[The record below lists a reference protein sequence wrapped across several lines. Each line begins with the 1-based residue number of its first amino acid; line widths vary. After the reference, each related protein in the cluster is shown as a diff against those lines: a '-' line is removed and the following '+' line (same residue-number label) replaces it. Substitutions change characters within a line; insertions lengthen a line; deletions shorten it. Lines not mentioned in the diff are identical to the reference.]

1 MVSQRPD
8 WRPAAELSLARAR
21 AALLGQVRA
30 FFAQREVLEV
40 ETPQLAQHCAMDPY
54 IDSFCARSPGASPM
68 SGYLQSSPEYH
79 MKRLLA
85 AGYGPIYQV
94 FRAFRGGEAGRRHNP
109 EFTLLEWY
117 RPDYGLEALMQE
129 VSDLVVT
136 VLGCEPPESCRYRDL
151 VYARTGLDPM
161 RVPTSDLQKAAAD
174 CSGLDPGSL
183 RRDEALDVIMSHRVE
198 PGLADQGALFV
209 VDYPPGQAALSRIQL
224 RDGVEVA
231 RRFELYYNGLELANG
246 YLELRD
252 ADEQSGRFAADN
264 QLRQSLG
271 RERLTPDSWLLDAMD
286 HGLPECTGVA
296 LGLDRLLMCQ
306 QGVEDIRQVLSF
318 PWGRA

>member
-1 MVSQRPD
+1 MVAQGPD
-8 WRPAAELSLARAR
+8 WRPAAAFSVAQAR
-21 AALLGQVRA
+21 AALLGQVRT
-30 FFAQREVLEV
+30 FFAERGVLEV
-40 ETPQLAQHCAMDPY
+40 ETPQLARHCAMDPY
-54 IDSFCARSPGASPM
+54 IDSFTARSAPPGAM

-85 AGYGPIYQV
+85 AGYGPVYQV

-117 RPDYGLEALMQE
+117 RPDFGMEKLMQE
-129 VSDLVVT
+129 VSDLVVA
-136 VLGCEPPESCRYRDL
+136 VLGCDPPETCRYRDL

-161 RVPTSDLQKAAAD
+161 RVPTADLQQAAARA
-174 CSGLDPGSL
+174 SGLAPESL
-183 RRDEALDVIMSHRVE
+183 RREEALDVIMSHWVE

-246 YLELRD
+246 YLELCD
-252 ADEQSGRFAADN
+252 ADEQSGRFDADN
-264 QLRQSLG
+264 QLRHSLG
-271 RERLTPDSWLLDAMD
+271 RERLTPDAWLLDAMD
-286 HGLPECTGVA
+286 HGLPECAGVA

-306 QGVEDIRQVLSF
+306 LGIEDIREVLCF
-318 PWGRA
+318 PWEKA